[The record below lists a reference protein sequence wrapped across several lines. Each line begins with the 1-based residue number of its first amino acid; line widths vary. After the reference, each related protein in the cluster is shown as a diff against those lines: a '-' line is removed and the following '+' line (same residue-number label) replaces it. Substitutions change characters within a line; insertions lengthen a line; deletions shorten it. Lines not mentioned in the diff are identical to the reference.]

1 MFFGEYVHTI
11 DAKGRVIIP
20 AKLREALGDDFI
32 IAKGLDSCL
41 AVYPRDQWNQLEAK
55 LQALPMNQPETRAF
69 ARFFFAGA
77 MEGEV
82 DKQGR
87 VMVAPHLRAYAKL
100 QKDVVI
106 AGAGNRLEI
115 WDKAVREQYLAG
127 SQSPEEMAQR
137 MGEMGF
143 LI

>member
-1 MFFGEYVHTI
+1 MFFGEYEHTI

-20 AKLREALGDDFI
+20 AKLREELGDNFI
-32 IAKGLDSCL
+32 IAKGLDGCL
-41 AVYPRDQWNQLEAK
+41 SVYPRAQWNELESK
-55 LQALPMNQPETRAF
+55 LQALPLNQPETRAF
-69 ARFFFAGA
+69 VRFFFAGA

-87 VMVAPHLRAYAKL
+87 VMISPPLREHARL
-100 QKDVVI
+100 QKDVVV

-115 WDKAVREQYLAG
+115 WDKDVRAQYMAG
-127 SQSPEEMAQR
+127 NQSPEEMALR
-137 MGEMGF
+137 MGELGF